1 MSIDRK
7 TVDHVAM
14 LARLALTEEERAR
27 AQEQLSAILEHIN
40 VITEADTSQVPATA
54 HILPVEN
61 VMTTDTPRP
70 SFPPDELLA
79 NAPAR
84 EGEYFRVRA
93 VLEE

>member
-1 MSIDRK
+1 
-7 TVDHVAM
+7 
-14 LARLALTEEERAR
+14 
-27 AQEQLSAILEHIN
+27 
-40 VITEADTSQVPATA
+40 
-54 HILPVEN
+54 
-61 VMTTDTPRP
+61 MTTDTPRP